1 LVNPDKKQKHVMIRF
16 GNKLKPYL
24 EALLNMEKKQISFST
39 LKRLQNDMIT
49 IGRLHLTNES
59 CPLMYP
65 ITDFF
70 VCYLEEGLKEFV
82 EQNQSI

>member
-1 LVNPDKKQKHVMIRF
+1 
-16 GNKLKPYL
+16 
-24 EALLNMEKKQISFST
+24 
-39 LKRLQNDMIT
+39 MIT
-49 IGRLHLTNES
+49 IGRLHLTDES

-82 EQNQSI
+82 EQNQSKTSQFEFQLSNEIKARIEIFLVVIEEFKINTQKASELV